1 MVFTG
6 ALLLPIS
13 EHHYT
18 LQAAKRIFM
27 AKSSD
32 PTLFSSYFEGNC
44 SVENNKKIIKFT
56 DKRMIDQY
64 STVIND
70 TFNKDYSI
78 NREYPIS
85 LSDALKSHYLARL
98 TLKDTVLLFIYN
110 KLYCSFCKKQSLL
123 CSWRKRSR
131 LQKLYKET

>member
-1 MVFTG
+1 
-6 ALLLPIS
+6 
-13 EHHYT
+13 
-18 LQAAKRIFM
+18 
-27 AKSSD
+27 
-32 PTLFSSYFEGNC
+32 
-44 SVENNKKIIKFT
+44 
-56 DKRMIDQY
+56 MIDQY